1 VISIRLNQFN
11 TDRQNILVAMPLYK
25 QVPVSWFLSWSA
37 MDKSRCTELL
47 ALEGVYLPRAMDQ
60 LVRAALKR
68 PDWEF
73 LVSFEHDMIVPTDA
87 FDRVASYPD
96 HCDIVSATYFEHG
109 KPYGLMAWERL
120 DGVFHQFT
128 PARARYVLSDP
139 GLHEVDGV
147 PMGFTAIRRRV
158 LEEWDD
164 SSMWHS
170 DQRTHDLQFCL
181 EAKRQGRS
189 IYLDTALRCGH
200 LSEVSIDYA
209 NFLGEQ

>member
-1 VISIRLNQFN
+1 MISIRLNKFN
-11 TDRQNILVAMPLYK
+11 TDDQNILVAMPLYK
-25 QVPVSWFLSWSA
+25 QVPVSWFLNWSA

-60 LVRAALKR
+60 LVKTALKR
-68 PDWEF
+68 PDWEWF
-73 LVSFEHDMIVPTDA
+73 VSFEHDMLVPTDA

-109 KPYGLMAWERL
+109 KPYGIMAWDRV
-120 DGVFHQFT
+120 DGVFHQLSSTWAHQALNT
-128 PARARYVLSDP
+128 PRLY
-139 GLHEVDGV
+139 EVDGV

-158 LEEWDD
+158 LEEWDG

-170 DQRTHDLQFCL
+170 DQRTHDLQFSL

-189 IYLDTALRCGH
+189 IWLDTALRCGH
-200 LSEVSIDYA
+200 LSEVSIDYRD
-209 NFLGEQ
+209 FLGE